1 MKCNKCMWAIYDSN
15 TNQCVD
21 CMACNED
28 KCPTDE
34 DIKTAMALGYL
45 AYYGCSKED
54 EGEF

>member
-45 AYYGCSKED
+45 AFYGCSKED
-54 EGEF
+54 EEEF